1 MTNEEAIKILEKMKA
16 RMIPLGPLLEGK
28 SKDEEAVDMAIK
40 ALSKQCASSEQ
51 AYQCG
56 NNTEMVDHF
65 REVTKKT
72 DEESISKQEA
82 LTNMRTLC
90 DGCYLMEH
98 CGQCNSNCL
107 LRKAMDVVEKIKT
120 DSERVSLPQPEKSN
134 SFSKES
140 PEEVIHE
147 MNYSDVPVIR
157 VGKTDF
163 KPGDK
168 FILELGEERNR
179 FGDFRIKGTDLY
191 VETYLLEKLTRYEPK
206 ENKC

>member
-1 MTNEEAIKILEKMKA
+1 MDVDDATKIKIWQDMYKQVAWERDVAIKQLEQ
-16 RMIPLGPLLEGK
+16 LGYEFGEK
-28 SKDEEAVDMAIK
+28 IDS
-40 ALSKQCASSEQ
+40 
-51 AYQCG
+51 
-56 NNTEMVDHF
+56 NHF